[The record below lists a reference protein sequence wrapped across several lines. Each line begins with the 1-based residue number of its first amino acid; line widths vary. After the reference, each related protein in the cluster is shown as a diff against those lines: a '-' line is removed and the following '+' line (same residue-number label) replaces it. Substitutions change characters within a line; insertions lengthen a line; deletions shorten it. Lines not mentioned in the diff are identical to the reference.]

1 MHTEPDTN
9 LPEIIFRNLIGDNLS
24 SREQET
30 LEEWLAETEKNQL
43 LFQKIASGASLKSY
57 EEILSM
63 INVPEGITAVKSKIK
78 KQQSRRR
85 LIRVGAAAAAIITG
99 MVVATQ
105 VYFTT
110 GSATDSVVLFSAGSP
125 KALLT
130 INEEKIQLTEKD
142 HETTWQEHVAS
153 LPKPSVEKKD
163 PRIIKME
170 VPRGGEY
177 KLRLPDGTSVWLN
190 AETVI
195 EYPEQFTGE
204 KREVRLSGEAFFD
217 VTPDAGF
224 PFVIETHDQL
234 NITVLGTRFN
244 VNNYRDETN
253 TVITLVEGSV
263 KVCSDSDS
271 VTLQPREQAVFHRA
285 DDSLSVLPVS
295 DIKAYTAWK
304 DGQFYHRST
313 PLNVIFSGLERWYN
327 VEIIYNE
334 ADLSAVGDVTLL
346 FSRMDDLI
354 SVLESLKELT
364 GLQYRIEKSS
374 IYIRFN

>member
-1 MHTEPDTN
+1 MHTEPNTN

-24 SREQET
+24 PGEQET
-30 LEEWLAETEKNQL
+30 LEEWLAKSEKNQL
-43 LFQKIASGASLKSY
+43 LFQKIASGKSLKFY
-57 EEILSM
+57 EETLLM
-63 INVPEGITAVKSKIK
+63 TDVPAGISAVKSRIN
-78 KQQSRRR
+78 KQRLHRR
-85 LIRVGAAAAAIITG
+85 LIRAGAAAAIITS
-99 MVVATQ
+99 MVMAAQ

-110 GSATDSVVLFSAGSP
+110 NSTTDKAMPFAAGSP

-130 INEEKIQLTEKD
+130 INQEKIRLTEKD
-142 HETTWQEHVAS
+142 HETTWKEHVAS
-153 LPKPSVEKKD
+153 LPKPSGKESE

-177 KLRLPDGTSVWLN
+177 KLQLPDGTSVWLN

-195 EYPEQFTGE
+195 EYPEQFTGG

-224 PFVIETHDQL
+224 PFAIKTHDQL
-234 NITVLGTRFN
+234 NITVLGTQFN
-244 VNNYRDETN
+244 INSYRDGMN

-263 KVCSDSDS
+263 KVCSHSDS
-271 VTLQPREQAVFHRA
+271 VTLKPHEQAVFHRA
-285 DDSLSVLPVS
+285 DDALSVSVVNDL
-295 DIKAYTAWK
+295 KAFIAWK
-304 DGQFYHRST
+304 EGQFYHRST
-313 PLNVIFSGLERWYN
+313 PLNVIFSDLERWYN
-327 VEIIYNE
+327 VDIIYAE
-334 ADLSAVGDVTLL
+334 ADLLAAGNVTLL

-374 IYIRFN
+374 IYVRF